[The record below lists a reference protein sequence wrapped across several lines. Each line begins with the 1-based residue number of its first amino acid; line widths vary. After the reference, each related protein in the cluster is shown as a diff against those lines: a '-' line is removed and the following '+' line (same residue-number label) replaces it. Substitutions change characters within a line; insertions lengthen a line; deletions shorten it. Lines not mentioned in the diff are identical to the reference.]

1 MSKLSPVQKFIVIAG
16 IVVMVVISI
25 LAVIWNSNLA
35 AVIGLSVAQFIII
48 QLVCYVGIYSHMKVG
63 TARGTKLFR
72 WGILTTLLF
81 SAIIFIFATDNFRT
95 YSAAMIAL
103 IGYCA
108 ALMMR
113 EIENTNPANKKQKRE
128 E

>member
-1 MSKLSPVQKFIVIAG
+1 MKKLSPMQKFIVIIG
-16 IVVMVVISI
+16 IIVMIIIAI
-25 LAVIWNSNLA
+25 LAVVWNSNLT
-35 AVIGLSVAQFIII
+35 AVIGLSVVQFIII
-48 QLVCYVGIYSHMKVG
+48 QFVCYVGIYSHMKVG
-63 TARGTKLFR
+63 TARGTKLFS

-81 SAIIFIFATDNFRT
+81 SAIIFATDNFRT

-103 IGYCA
+103 IGYAA

>member
-16 IVVMVVISI
+16 IVVMVIISI

-63 TARGTKLFR
+63 TARGTKLFS

-81 SAIIFIFATDNFRT
+81 SAIIFIFATDNSRT

>member
-16 IVVMVVISI
+16 IVVMVIISI

-63 TARGTKLFR
+63 TARGTKLFS

-103 IGYCA
+103 IGYCV

>member
-63 TARGTKLFR
+63 TARGTKLFS

>member
-16 IVVMVVISI
+16 IVVMVIISI

-63 TARGTKLFR
+63 TARGTKLFS

-81 SAIIFIFATDNFRT
+81 SVIIFIFATDNFRT

>member
-1 MSKLSPVQKFIVIAG
+1 MII
-16 IVVMVVISI
+16 ISI
-25 LAVIWNSNLA
+25 LAVAWNSNLTV
-35 AVIGLSVAQFIII
+35 VIGLSVVQFIII
-48 QLVCYVGIYSHMKVG
+48 QFVCYVAIYSHMKVG
-63 TARGTKLFR
+63 TARGAKLFS
-72 WGILTTLLF
+72 WGVLTTLLF

-103 IGYCA
+103 IGYSA

>member
-1 MSKLSPVQKFIVIAG
+1 MQKFMVITGIIVMI
-16 IVVMVVISI
+16 IISI
-25 LAVIWNSNLA
+25 LAVVWNNNLTV
-35 AVIGLSVAQFIII
+35 VIGLSILQFFII
-48 QLVCYVGIYSHMKVG
+48 QFVCYVGIYAHMKVG
-63 TARGTKLFR
+63 TARGTKLFS

-103 IGYCA
+103 IGYAA

-113 EIENTNPANKKQKRE
+113 EIENTNPANKK
-128 E
+128 

>member
-16 IVVMVVISI
+16 IVVMVIVSI

-63 TARGTKLFR
+63 TARGTKLFS

>member
-1 MSKLSPVQKFIVIAG
+1 MKKLSPMQKFIVIIG
-16 IVVMVVISI
+16 IIVMIIIAI
-25 LAVIWNSNLA
+25 LAVVWNSNLT
-35 AVIGLSVAQFIII
+35 AVIGLSVVQFIII
-48 QLVCYVGIYSHMKVG
+48 QFVCYVGIYSHMKVG
-63 TARGTKLFR
+63 TARGTKLFS

-103 IGYCA
+103 IGYAA
-108 ALMMR
+108 ALMVR